1 MFIKFDVFGKRM
13 SVQRKEGEWLLF
25 RESNT
30 GVRARV
36 YEVVIP
42 AELEESELV
51 TYLADIFHESANEK
65 HPSVVRLDELLPK
78 SILKTHPAHVLH
90 G

>member
-13 SVQRKEGEWLLF
+13 SVQRKDGEWLLF

-36 YEVVIP
+36 HEVVIP
-42 AELEESELV
+42 AELEESELA
-51 TYLADIFHESANEK
+51 TYLADIYHESATEK
-65 HPSVVRLDELLPK
+65 HLSVVRLD
-78 SILKTHPAHVLH
+78 
-90 G
+90 

>member
-1 MFIKFDVFGKRM
+1 MFIQFDVFGKRM
-13 SVQRKEGEWLLF
+13 SVQRKDGEWILF

-42 AELEESELV
+42 AELEESELA
-51 TYLADIFHESANEK
+51 TYLADIFHETASEK
-65 HPSVVRLDELLPK
+65 YSSVVRLD
-78 SILKTHPAHVLH
+78 
-90 G
+90 

>member
-1 MFIKFDVFGKRM
+1 MLIKFDVFGKRM
-13 SVQRKEGEWLLF
+13 SIQREGDEWLLF

-42 AELEESELV
+42 ADLEETELA
-51 TYLADIFHESANEK
+51 TYLADIYHETANEK
-65 HPSVVRLDELLPK
+65 YSSVVRLD
-78 SILKTHPAHVLH
+78 
-90 G
+90 

>member
-1 MFIKFDVFGKRM
+1 MFIKFEVFGMRM
-13 SVQRKEGEWLLF
+13 SVQRKDDEWLLF

-36 YEVVIP
+36 YEVVIL
-42 AELEESELV
+42 ADLEESELA

-65 HPSVVRLDELLPK
+65 HLSVIRLN
-78 SILKTHPAHVLH
+78 
-90 G
+90 

>member
-13 SVQRKEGEWLLF
+13 SVQRKNDEWLLF

-42 AELEESELV
+42 ADLEESELA

-65 HPSVVRLDELLPK
+65 HLSVIRLN
-78 SILKTHPAHVLH
+78 
-90 G
+90 

>member
-1 MFIKFDVFGKRM
+1 M

-25 RESNT
+25 RDSNT
-30 GVRARV
+30 GVKARV

-42 AELEESELV
+42 ADLEESELEI
-51 TYLADIFHESANEK
+51 YLADIYHETASEK
-65 HPSVVRLDELLPK
+65 HSTVMRL
-78 SILKTHPAHVLH
+78 

>member
-13 SVQRKEGEWLLF
+13 SVQRKDGEWLLF
-25 RESNT
+25 RNSNT

-42 AELEESELV
+42 DDLEESELG
-51 TYLADIFHESANEK
+51 TYLADIYHETASEG
-65 HPSVVRLDELLPK
+65 HSSVVRLD
-78 SILKTHPAHVLH
+78 
-90 G
+90 